1 MSLGRAFA
9 VADFLPRLYVLE
21 GRKEM
26 SATRKFKTEVADL
39 LHLIIHSLYSNKEI
53 FLRELISNASDAIDK
68 LRYLTLT
75 DESLKG
81 FAFDPRIDITF
92 TEGTGRTLT
101 ISDNGIGMDE
111 DDLNNNLGT
120 IASSGTKKFL
130 ASLSEDQKKDSN
142 LIGQFGVGFY
152 SAFMV
157 ASRITV
163 ISRKAGSDKA
173 YKWTSTGESSYSI
186 EEAERD
192 GQGTSIILTLNEE
205 GEQFANRW
213 TLENLIK
220 KYSDNIAYPIFLTY
234 DQTHYDNE
242 KKDANGEPVKT
253 VERKTEQINSA
264 SALWKRSKSGIKDEE
279 YKEFYKNT
287 FYDSEDPLFYIHT
300 QAEGAT
306 EYTTL
311 FFIPATAPF
320 DMYYADYRPGVKLYV
335 KRVYITDDDKDLLPS
350 YLRFVRGIIDS
361 EDLPLNVSREILQE
375 NKVMM
380 SIRAASVKKLLGE
393 FRKIAEN
400 NPELYAK
407 FIAQYG
413 RPLKEGL
420 YSDYANR
427 DALLELV
434 RYKSSESDGYVS
446 LKEYKERM
454 KDGQK
459 AIYYITGGKEDVLR
473 TSPLVAAYREKGYE
487 VLIMG
492 DDIDEIV
499 VGMIGS
505 YQDVPLKAINKEES
519 IDDLKSDEDK
529 KKEEDKKGVAEKIK
543 AALGDRVK
551 DVRVSSRLS
560 DSPAAVILSNEDM
573 SIQMQ
578 RMMRQ
583 LGRSDLPEVKPLL
596 EINPDSAVIR
606 KIEESG
612 DDEFVKAL
620 SSVILDQALLAEG
633 VMPSDSADFVRNLT
647 RILSV

>member
-1 MSLGRAFA
+1 MS
-9 VADFLPRLYVLE
+9 
-21 GRKEM
+21 
-26 SATRKFKTEVADL
+26 SSRKFKTEVADL

-75 DESLKG
+75 DDSLKG
-81 FAFDPRIDITF
+81 FSFEPQIDISF
-92 TEGTGRTLT
+92 TEGDKRTLT

-120 IASSGTKKFL
+120 IASSGTRKFL
-130 ASLSEDQKKDSN
+130 QSLTEDQKKDSN

-163 ISRKAGSDKA
+163 VTRKAGTDKA
-173 YKWTSTGESSYSI
+173 YRWTSTGESSYTI
-186 EEAERD
+186 DEAERD
-192 GQGTSIILTLNEE
+192 GQGTTITLELNEE

-213 TLENLIK
+213 ILDNLIK
-220 KYSDNIAYPIFLTY
+220 KYSDNIAYPIFLSY

-242 KKDANGEPVKT
+242 KKDADGNSLKT
-253 VERKTEQINSA
+253 VEHKREQVNSA
-264 SALWKRSKSGIKDEE
+264 SALWKRPKSSIKDEE
-279 YKEFYKNT
+279 YKEYYKNT
-287 FYDSEDPLFYIHT
+287 FYDSDDPLFYIHT

-311 FFIPATAPF
+311 FFIPAKAPF

-335 KRVYITDDDKDLLPS
+335 KRVYITDDDKELLPT
-350 YLRFVRGIIDS
+350 YLRFVRGVIDS

-375 NKVMM
+375 NRVMM
-380 SIRAASVKKLLGE
+380 SIRNASVKKLLGE
-393 FRKIAEN
+393 FKKISEN
-400 NPELYAK
+400 NPELYEK
-407 FIAQYG
+407 FIAEYG

-427 DALLELV
+427 DTLLDLV
-434 RYKSSESDGYVS
+434 RYKSSEGDGYVS
-446 LKEYKERM
+446 LKQYKERM
-454 KDGQK
+454 KEGQK
-459 AIYYITGGKEDVLR
+459 AIYYITGGKEEILR
-473 TSPLVAAYREKGYE
+473 TSPLVAAYKEKGYE
-487 VLIMG
+487 VLLMC
-492 DDIDEIV
+492 DDIDEII
-499 VGMIGS
+499 VGTIGT
-505 YQDVPLKAINKEES
+505 YQDMPLKAINKEES
-519 IDDLKSDEDK
+519 IDDLKSEEDK

-543 AALGDRVK
+543 AALGDKVK

-560 DSPAAVILSNEDM
+560 DAPAAVILSNDDL

-583 LGRSDLPEVKPLL
+583 LGHDETPEIKPLL

-606 KIEESG
+606 KIEESQ
-612 DDEFVKAL
+612 DDGFVKAL
-620 SSVILDQALLAEG
+620 SAVILDQALLAEG
-633 VMPSDSADFVRNLT
+633 VMPSDSSQFVKNLT
-647 RILSV
+647 SILSV